1 MKRQITILLLL
12 IFSSYCLYSQEEGKN
27 EKEVKKQ
34 DPIFVVVEE
43 MPTFQGGDI
52 TRFSEWVQKRVE
64 YPKELIPERVEGKV
78 YVMFVVEPNGSV
90 TNATILRGLHPKLDK
105 ETLDK
110 VNSSPLWKPGLQRD
124 TPVRV
129 RFSITIEYNLI

>member
-1 MKRQITILLLL
+1 MKRLLSIVLFLLLA
-12 IFSSYCLYSQEEGKN
+12 SYCLYSQEQGEKQEEAGKQ
-27 EKEVKKQ
+27 EV
-34 DPIFVVVEE
+34 FVVVEQ

-52 TRFSEWVQKRVE
+52 NKFREWVQKRVE
-64 YPKELIPERVEGKV
+64 YPKDLLPERIEGKV
-78 YVMFVVEPNGSV
+78 FVMFIVETDGSV
-90 TNATILRGLHPKLDK
+90 SNATILRGLHPKLDK

-124 TPVRV
+124 VPVRV